1 MCALLWS
8 FTQALGADFDAPTR
22 EAWTQTL
29 AYVCDVMKQGA
40 SVR

>member
-1 MCALLWS
+1 MRALLWS

-29 AYVCDVMKQGA
+29 AYVC
-40 SVR
+40 S